1 MPEPTRI
8 LLRKQFEAETDI
20 KMVPQPIDWKTYAEW
35 LENLAIDE
43 LNKKAIEKNQLL
55 RNVIH
60 KTIDYLQD
68 EILNI

>member
-1 MPEPTRI
+1 
-8 LLRKQFEAETDI
+8 
-20 KMVPQPIDWKTYAEW
+20 MVPQPIDWKKYAEW